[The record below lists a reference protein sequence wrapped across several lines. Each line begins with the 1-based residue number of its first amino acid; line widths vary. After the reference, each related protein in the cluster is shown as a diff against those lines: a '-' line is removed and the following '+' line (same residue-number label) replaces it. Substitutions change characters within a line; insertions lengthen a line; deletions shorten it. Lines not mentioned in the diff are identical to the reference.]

1 MSGRRRASG
10 DLTLDL
16 SHLDE
21 ATAAHEATVGALIAH
36 LSRQGIEACTD
47 LVRVRRV
54 PRFPRVALDMDR
66 WRARPWDFGRPA
78 DCLGRTVSHAP
89 ARSIGQTRRSG
100 QLPVGANSVEGP
112 SAFRPRLSPPH
123 WVNAGGYHAL
133 AESSS
138 RMPPPRKSRSG
149 SGRSLRWCEI
159 LDHSRVF
166 DCIAVLPSAPTAP
179 VVGLGRSP
187 NFAAPPTRR

>member
-1 MSGRRRASG
+1 MADLALGAGDLLAVVVNVEVVPGEDTQAERSGGRHVCVMYFFSKLLLGGPLGVRMSGRRRASG

-78 DCLGRTVSHAP
+78 DCLGPYGVTC
-89 ARSIGQTRRSG
+89 
-100 QLPVGANSVEGP
+100 
-112 SAFRPRLSPPH
+112 
-123 WVNAGGYHAL
+123 
-133 AESSS
+133 S
-138 RMPPPRKSRSG
+138 R
-149 SGRSLRWCEI
+149 
-159 LDHSRVF
+159 
-166 DCIAVLPSAPTAP
+166 
-179 VVGLGRSP
+179 
-187 NFAAPPTRR
+187 